1 MDSDKQKPIAIVGM
15 SFRFPGEATTVK
27 GFWDVLSKAKSTR
40 TRIPDSRFNPD
51 AYYHPNADRPGA
63 VITKEGCFLNEDVGL
78 FDAPFFAGIPI
89 PDVAGS
95 NTGCYVGGFSSDYL
109 YVSGNDIAQQ
119 SMYQSTGCGTSM
131 LSNCLSWFF
140 DLRGPSF
147 SIDTACS
154 SSMVALHEACRDILD
169 GTTSMGVVAGSSL
182 ILVPNLWRALS
193 SQRFLS
199 PDGACHSFDSQA
211 NGYGRGEGFGV
222 IILKPL
228 EDAIRD
234 NDVIRAVIRGSGIN
248 QDGKTPAITVPNA
261 HAQMSLIRSTYE
273 KAGLEMSKTA
283 YFEAHGTGT
292 PVGDPL
298 ELLAIGQTIGASRAQ
313 HGTQPV
319 IVGSVKSNIG
329 HLGGSSGIAGVI
341 KTVLLLEQGQIPAVA
356 EFQNLNPRIKDA
368 EWNIKIPT
376 ELTPWPGHGLRR
388 ASVNSF
394 GYGGTNGHVILDDA
408 FHYLRGEFIPGAMTH
423 SCHIDRPTG
432 IENLTT
438 ETDRGLTGHHN
449 AVETSIRRPS
459 LASSQSTDSAVSL
472 ASARPSPALVSS
484 SAGPKLFVFSS
495 PEQEGLERLAESYSQ
510 YLEEE
515 SDLLRNLSYTLASR
529 RTTFDWRTFVVAD
542 SHIELK
548 TALGE
553 GLPKHSRIGKKPTCA
568 FVFTGQGAQWHAMG
582 RELLCQA
589 IFGATIADA
598 DAYMGSLDSQC
609 SWSLKEELSRDKG
622 ASRINE
628 PQISQPACTAIQI
641 ALVDLLRHWGV
652 QPKAVIAAAYAGGLI
667 SREDAWKVAYWRG
680 VRSAQVNSLLS
691 GRKGLMMAAAMS
703 EDAAQGYVNKI
714 DKGDVTV
721 ACINSPNC
729 VTISGDDFAVAEVE
743 KQLAADGIWYRKLR
757 VTTAYHSAHMKA
769 IAALYEQ
776 DINDIRPLPADTAS
790 ETSPIVFSSV
800 TGTEVTSRVAMGTAA
815 YWVSNMLNPVRFSD
829 AVVSL
834 LAPQDARSRR
844 KGIVSNV
851 DALVEIGPHSA
862 LQGPLMDIL
871 AAMSVASTGNV
882 PSYNAILQRDVNAF
896 HTALTAAGKLWSMGF
911 GVNLSLVNSMGREP
925 LKGRPLA
932 SLPTYPFNHK
942 KRYWSEP
949 RSSRWGRS
957 LSKARSDLLGQQS
970 ADYSTG
976 TPTWRNF
983 LSPSELPWLLDHKVH
998 GLLIM
1003 PGAVYIAIVL
1013 EACQDTSDP
1022 TKALEGYEF
1031 RDIVWHKQI
1040 VFEAPDAQI
1049 ETYLRLYPQKLGTKT
1064 VSSTVTWTRFSI
1076 TTIDAGNGQS
1086 TEHCSGLVQVRYS
1099 MPPGEIDKGS
1109 DAVAEWD
1116 RQKSLYEAFKARS
1129 TISID
1134 TRGMYDRLDRTGLQF
1149 GPTFRN
1155 LFNIQSGDGFM
1166 YGDIETPNTA
1176 STMPENL
1183 ESALPLHPT
1192 VLDATF
1198 QMLAATEKVMDMSS
1212 FRSIVMLPESI
1223 SSLYISAEASTEPG
1237 TIPKGY
1243 CTRVDESSAKASGSC
1258 VLSDQTWEK
1267 PIVVLKNLVVNAAP
1281 GAPGGSNSS
1290 ATASHARLEWIP
1302 DVRRSSFSREN
1313 SLLFNQTLGSSTA
1326 DSIVVDLL
1334 DYSSYVNPNL
1344 EILEIAGGTITTC
1357 AAEVLSR
1364 LGVKTGTGRLGGYTW
1379 TSRDDVSVFAAATEL
1394 NFDSN
1399 RLGEYLHVKTLDI
1412 GRDTQAQG
1420 FGEGTFDYVIW
1431 SQVALDVSDL
1441 DGALRNIKHLLKP
1454 DGKLILKVSTN
1465 QQMDGLPDGKSNGAD
1480 GWGELL
1486 KRNCFTGVDQVF
1498 KEFSGDSIVD
1508 HVSVVM
1514 STAAR
1519 EIAYQCQDVLLITP
1533 TNLSEK
1539 TAELVKNCSA
1549 KLTSLGLTVDTIPWT
1564 EVEGAVAQ
1572 RLIISLVELEGDVF
1586 FSLCEALFHSTK
1598 IMSLESAGMLWVTQA
1613 GIVAGTINPG
1623 HSISSGLFR
1632 AIRSEDETRPLATL
1646 DLSMEVDLA
1655 ARETAER
1662 LVTLFSSLFGQEDIR
1677 GPDKEFAQDGRG
1689 AIFVQRLVED
1699 AAITA
1704 SAKATMAATT
1714 TLPTSERLFQ
1724 RDRKLAM
1731 TIAQFGALD
1740 TLQLG
1745 DSVRCEG
1752 LLGHDQVEVKV
1763 MYTGLNFLDVMA
1775 SLGEVPS
1782 AHLGQEVV
1790 GVVTEVGS
1798 SVTNVKPGETVV
1810 ATSTGSFGSHARMKH
1825 TVCHHTPPHISA
1837 EEAVSIPTAFATA
1850 WISLVDLARICKGET
1865 ILIHS
1870 AAGGVGQAAIQIC
1883 QYFGL
1888 EVFATVGST
1897 PKKEL
1902 LINRYKISEDHIFDS
1917 RNTSFA
1923 QAVKR
1928 ITKGRGVDL
1937 VLNSVAGE
1945 FLRQSWH
1952 LVAPFGRFVELGKRD
1967 ILGNTGLDM
1976 APFLR
1981 SASFIGFNLQQ
1992 YTKGSAEY
2000 GVFEKALQH
2009 IFELVASGKLKP
2021 IAPINL
2027 YNYCDAPDAFRVLQS
2042 GKIKGK
2048 VVLHARDDEMVP
2060 VVPRADQSM
2069 TLDPNS
2075 TYLLAGGLGGIGR
2088 RIALMLFSHGARNL
2102 AFLSKS
2108 GGAKEASQVALQ
2120 QLHRLGCTARAYACD
2135 IFDREQLSH
2144 AVKECQSE
2152 MPAIK
2157 GVIQCAMTLR
2167 DDWVSQLES
2176 PRRLPK
2182 DLDFFVMLSSTS
2194 GIIGNPGQANYAA
2207 GNTFEDA
2214 LAHYRRRHGLKAVF
2228 LDIGAVRDVGY
2239 LAESQDQN
2247 LSGLSHLQFLA
2258 ICEADVHFLVKT
2270 AIKGSTVDGQ
2280 KIGPQIVSGLGGA
2293 DIDEHFF
2300 DRSPWARD
2308 GKLCIALKTSLVE
2321 KTAAAGMQAGLD
2333 ALDKASTADEATIIV
2348 EEMLSHR
2355 VAASVMIPEEDL
2367 SRKAS
2372 LQTFGVNS
2380 LVAVELKT
2388 WLSKE
2393 LQTEVSVADTSPS
2406 SISSLATTI
2415 VTNSKL
2421 LRGRNFKKKRT
2432 INDGKL
2438 EGTEKGEGK
2447 EEL

>member
-15 SFRFPGEATTVK
+15 SFRFPGEADGMDPQHRHLLEVTYEAFENV
-27 GFWDVLSKAKSTR
+27 
-40 TRIPDSRFNPD
+40 N
-51 AYYHPNADRPGA
+51 
-63 VITKEGCFLNEDVGL
+63 
-78 FDAPFFAGIPI
+78 
-89 PDVAGS
+89 
-95 NTGCYVGGFSSDYL
+95 
-109 YVSGNDIAQQ
+109 
-119 SMYQSTGCGTSM
+119 QSTGCGNSM
-131 LSNCLSWFF
+131 LSNRLSWFF

-182 ILVPNLWRALS
+182 MLVPNLWRALS

-298 ELLAIGQTIGASRAQ
+298 ELLAIGQTIGAARAQ
-313 HGTQPV
+313 HGTQPF

-329 HLGGSSGIAGVI
+329 HLGGASGIAGVI

-376 ELTPWPGHGLRR
+376 ELTPWPDHGLRR

-394 GYGGTNGHVILDDA
+394 GYGGSNGHVILDDA
-408 FHYLRGEFIPGAMTH
+408 FHYLR
-423 SCHIDRPTG
+423 
-432 IENLTT
+432 
-438 ETDRGLTGHHN
+438 DRGLTGHHN
-449 AVETSIRRPS
+449 TVETSIRRPS
-459 LASSQSTDSAVSL
+459 LASSQSTDSAVFL
-472 ASARPSPALVSS
+472 ASARASPALAPS
-484 SAGPKLFVFSS
+484 SAGPKLYVFSS
-495 PEQEGLERLAESYSQ
+495 PGQEGLERLAESYSQ
-510 YLEEE
+510 YLGQDFLSRKLEGDEE

-542 SHIELK
+542 SHAGLK

-553 GLPKHSRIGKKPTCA
+553 GLPKHSRIGKRPTCA

-582 RELLCQA
+582 QELLCHA

-609 SWSLKEELSRDKG
+609 SRSLKEELNRDKG

-652 QPKAVIAAAYAGGLI
+652 QPKSVVGHSSGEIAAAYAGGLL

-691 GRKGLMMAAAMS
+691 GRRGQMLAAAMS
-703 EDAAQGYVNKI
+703 EEAAQGYVNKI

-721 ACINSPNC
+721 ACINSPNS

-743 KQLAADGIWYRKLR
+743 KQLAADGIWCRKLR
-757 VTTAYHSAHMKA
+757 VTTAYHSTHMKA

-776 DINDIRPLPADTAS
+776 DVQDISPLPEDAAS
-790 ETSPIVFSSV
+790 ETSPIIFSSV
-800 TGTEVTSRVAMGTAA
+800 TETEVTSREAMGTAA

-834 LAPQDARSRR
+834 LAPRDARSRR
-844 KGIVSNV
+844 RGIVANV
-851 DALVEIGPHSA
+851 DALIEIGPHSA

-871 AAMSVASTGNV
+871 AAMSVASAGNV
-882 PSYNAILQRDVNAF
+882 PSYIAILQRDVNAF

-925 LKGRPLA
+925 PKGRPLA
-932 SLPTYPFNHK
+932 SLPSYPFNHK

-983 LSPSELPWLLDHKVH
+983 LSPSELPWLLDYKVH

-1003 PGAVYIAIVL
+1003 PGAVYIAMVL

-1022 TKALEGYEF
+1022 TRTLEGYEF
-1031 RDIVWHKQI
+1031 RDIVWHKPI
-1040 VFEAPDAQI
+1040 
-1049 ETYLRLYPQKLGTKT
+1049 LGTKT

-1086 TEHCSGLVQVRYS
+1086 TEHCSGLVQVKYP

-1109 DAVAEWD
+1109 NAVAEWD
-1116 RQKSLYEAFKARS
+1116 RQKSIYEAFKARS

-1134 TRGMYDRLDRTGLQF
+1134 ARGMYDRLDRIGLQF

-1155 LFNIQSGDGFM
+1155 LFNIQSGAGFM
-1166 YGDIETPNTA
+1166 YVDIETPNTA

-1183 ESALPLHPT
+1183 ESALPLHAT

-1212 FRSIVMLPESI
+1212 FRPTVMLPESI
-1223 SSLYISAEASTEPG
+1223 SSLYISAAAPTEPG
-1237 TIPKGY
+1237 TILEGY
-1243 CTRVDESSAKASGSC
+1243 CTRVDESSAKASKSC
-1258 VLSDQTWEK
+1258 VLSDRTWEK
-1267 PIVVLKNLVVNAAP
+1267 RIVVLKNLVVNAAP
-1281 GAPGGSNSS
+1281 GAQGGSNSS

-1302 DVRRSSFSREN
+1302 DVRRSSFSRQS
-1313 SLLFNQTLGSSTA
+1313 SLLLNQDLGSATA
-1326 DSIVVDLL
+1326 DSIVVELL
-1334 DYSSYVNPNL
+1334 DHSSYVNPNL
-1344 EILEIAGGTITTC
+1344 EILEMANGTITTC

-1379 TSRDDVSVFAAATEL
+1379 TSRDEESVPAAATEL
-1394 NFDSN
+1394 SFDSN
-1399 RLGEYLHVKTLDI
+1399 RLGEYLHVKTLDS
-1412 GRDTQAQG
+1412 GRETQAQG
-1420 FGEGTFDYVIW
+1420 FVEGTFDYVIW
-1431 SQVALDVSDL
+1431 SRAAHDVSDL
-1441 DGALRNIKHLLKP
+1441 DGALRNIKLLLKA
-1454 DGKLILKVSTN
+1454 DGKVILKASTN
-1465 QQMDGLPDGKSNGAD
+1465 SQRDGLSDEKPNGPN

-1486 KRNCFTGVDQVF
+1486 KRNGFTGVDQVF
-1498 KEFSGDSIVD
+1498 KEFSGDSIID
-1508 HVSVVM
+1508 QVSVVT

-1539 TAELVKNCSA
+1539 TAELVKNCFA
-1549 KLTSLGLTVDTIPWT
+1549 KLTSLGLTVNTIPWT
-1564 EVEGAVAQ
+1564 EVEGVVAQ
-1572 RLIISLVELEGDVF
+1572 RLIISLVQLEGDVF
-1586 FSLCEALFHSTK
+1586 FNLSEALFHATK

-1613 GIVAGTINPG
+1613 GVVAGTVNPG

-1632 AIRSEDETRPLATL
+1632 AIRSEDETRSVATL
-1646 DLSMEVDLA
+1646 DLSIDINLA

-1714 TLPTSERLFQ
+1714 TLPPSERLFQ

-1731 TIAQFGALD
+1731 TIGQIGALD

-1745 DSVRCEG
+1745 DS
-1752 LLGHDQVEVKV
+1752 VKV

-1782 AHLGQEVV
+1782 AHLGRGVV

-1798 SVTNVKPGETVV
+1798 SVTNVKPGKTVV

-1825 TVCHHTPPHISA
+1825 TVCHHIPPHISA

-1850 WISLVDLARICKGET
+1850 WIGLVDLAQIRKGES

-1870 AAGGVGQAAIQIC
+1870 AAGGVGQAATRIC

-1888 EVFATVGST
+1888 EIFATVGST

-1902 LINRYKISEDHIFDS
+1902 LMNRYKISEHHIFDS

-1923 QAVKR
+1923 QGVKR

-1952 LVAPFGRFVELGKRD
+1952 LVAPFARFVELRKRD

-1992 YTKGSAEY
+1992 YTEGSAEY
-2000 GVFEKALQH
+2000 EVFEKALQH
-2009 IFELVASGKLKP
+2009 IFELVASGKLQP

-2027 YNYCDAPDAFRVLQS
+2027 YNYCDAPDAFRALQS

-2060 VVPRADQSM
+2060 VVPRADQPM
-2069 TLDPNS
+2069 TLDPDS

-2088 RIALMLFSHGARNL
+2088 SIALMLYSHGARNL

-2108 GGAKEASQVALQ
+2108 GGAKEASQAALQ
-2120 QLHRLGCTARAYACD
+2120 QLQRLGCTARAYACD
-2135 IFDREQLSH
+2135 ISEREQLSH
-2144 AVKECQSE
+2144 VVKEYQSE

-2167 DDWVSQLES
+2167 DGIFENMTYDDWVSCTRPKIQGSWNLHDV
-2176 PRRLPK
+2176 LPK

-2214 LAHYRRRHGLKAVF
+2214 LAHYRRRHGLKAVA

-2239 LAESQDQN
+2239 LAESQDPN
-2247 LSGLSHLQFLA
+2247 LNGLSHLQQFLT

-2270 AIKGSTVDGQ
+2270 AIKGYTVDGQ
-2280 KIGPQIVSGLGGA
+2280 KIGPQIVSGLAGA
-2293 DIDEHFF
+2293 DIDEQFF

-2308 GKLCIALKTSLVE
+2308 GKLCIALKTSLIN

-2333 ALDKASTADEATIIV
+2333 ALDKAFTAEEATIIV

-2355 VAASVMIPEEDL
+2355 VAASVMIPDEDL
-2367 SRKAS
+2367 SRRAS
-2372 LQTFGVNS
+2372 LQAFGVNS

-2388 WLSKE
+2388 WVSKE
-2393 LQTEVSVADTSPS
+2393 LQTEVSVADISPS

-2421 LRGRNFKKKRT
+2421 FRGRNFKKKRT

-2438 EGTEKGEGK
+2438 GETDKGEEK
-2447 EEL
+2447 EDQ